1 MTSSNRRS
9 PDQVREFDAPTK
21 LSESLQQVLMDLIEL
36 HLQGKQA
43 HWNLVGTNFRD
54 LHLHL
59 YVVVDIAREASDT
72 IAERMRAL
80 NSVPDGRTDTVV
92 DSTTL
97 PSLPGGEYSTG
108 EVVDLMTNRIYAA
121 VDTMRSVHDDVDEA
135 DPSTADL
142 LHAIIDSL
150 EKAAWML
157 KSENRK
163 V

>member
-1 MTSSNRRS
+1 MTTSNRRS
-9 PDQVREFDAPTK
+9 PDKIREFDAPTK

-59 YVVVDIAREASDT
+59 DVVVDIAREASDT

-92 DSTTL
+92 ASTTL
-97 PSLPGGEYSTG
+97 PSLPGGEYSTA
-108 EVVDLMTNRIYAA
+108 EAVDLMTNRIYAA

>member
-1 MTSSNRRS
+1 M
-9 PDQVREFDAPTK
+9 
-21 LSESLQQVLMDLIEL
+21 
-36 HLQGKQA
+36 
-43 HWNLVGTNFRD
+43 
-54 LHLHL
+54 
-59 YVVVDIAREASDT
+59 VVDIAREASDT

-80 NSVPDGRTDTVV
+80 NFVSDGRTDTVV
-92 DSTTL
+92 ASTTL

-108 EVVDLMTNRIYAA
+108 EAVDLMTNRIYAA

-142 LHAIIDSL
+142 LHAIIDSP

>member
-1 MTSSNRRS
+1 MSASNRRS
-9 PDQVREFDAPTK
+9 PDQVREFDSPTK

-59 YVVVDIAREASDT
+59 DVVVDIAREASDT

-80 NSVPDGRTDTVV
+80 NSVPDGRTDAVV
-92 DSTTL
+92 ASTTL

-108 EVVDLMTNRIYAA
+108 EAVDLMTNRIYAA

>member
-1 MTSSNRRS
+1 MKSISRR
-9 PDQVREFDAPTK
+9 K
-21 LSESLQQVLMDLIEL
+21 N
-36 HLQGKQA
+36 G
-43 HWNLVGTNFRD
+43 LVGTNFRD

-59 YVVVDIAREASDT
+59 DVVVDIAREASDT

-92 DSTTL
+92 ASTTL

-108 EVVDLMTNRIYAA
+108 EAVDLMIYAA

>member
-1 MTSSNRRS
+1 MKSISRR
-9 PDQVREFDAPTK
+9 K
-21 LSESLQQVLMDLIEL
+21 N
-36 HLQGKQA
+36 G
-43 HWNLVGTNFRD
+43 LVGTNFRD

-59 YVVVDIAREASDT
+59 DVVVDIAREASDT

-92 DSTTL
+92 ASTTL

-108 EVVDLMTNRIYAA
+108 EAVDLMIYAA

-157 KSENRK
+157 KPENRK

>member
-1 MTSSNRRS
+1 MTTSNRRS
-9 PDQVREFDAPTK
+9 PDQVNEFDAQEQ
-21 LSESLQQVLMDLIEL
+21 LSESLQRVLMDLIEL

-59 YVVVDIAREASDT
+59 DVVVDIAREASDT

-92 DSTTL
+92 ASTTL
-97 PSLPGGEYSTG
+97 PSLPGGEYGTG
-108 EVVDLMTNRIYAA
+108 EAVDLMTNRIYAA